1 MDWLLFSYRV
11 PAQPSAVRVAVWRDL
26 RQHGAVGLGTG
37 LYALPDRDTYIEVV
51 EQLTER
57 VTQGGGSAISFR
69 ATALSEADERT
80 IADTFAA
87 ARREEYLQVVK
98 SARKLR
104 EHIAQEDEDRDYRFA
119 EVESLEEELQKV
131 RRQLAL
137 VVMRDVGPPANQA
150 EATTA
155 IEQAATRLQTYLENA
170 YRHDP
175 EHRSNTESH
184 E

>member
-1 MDWLLFSYRV
+1 MISSAPYRFRFATIPRPLPV
-11 PAQPSAVRVAVWRDL
+11 HRDSL
-26 RQHGAVGLGTG
+26 ARGGSVSGGQVN
-37 LYALPDRDTYIEVV
+37 TYIEVV
-51 EQLTER
+51 EQLTEC

-104 EHIAQEDEDRDYRFA
+104 EHITQEDEDRDYRFA

-170 YRHDP
+170 YCHDR
-175 EHRSNTESH
+175 ENRSNTESH